1 MLRIQKKTKEDI
13 IKLFKLSTQDS
24 TARHELIHLG
34 LEACE
39 IIKYDAAST
48 TGFGSESVEHSM
60 IPPLI
65 DSSSFQNL
73 EAVIYGIAAAHEL
86 LSQEQKSVQPIQPSG
101 DQRFQDNN
109 FIQCNLAG
117 GSLRDEGIDYFFKYN
132 LGLAILISIL
142 LEPFVGENKEK
153 RKKAIENVLS
163 GTYIGTKIIE
173 RITAGIPNNFYP
185 DFVFKI
191 DVNDIMSLIL
201 SITTK
206 DEADDFCHI
215 VNSLNRNGIESLK
228 ITPDNL
234 TNIKNFLNV
243 SKKNFSQTQKDFF
256 KDVIVARAAVI
267 AGVLSAGR
275 GKISGIKTLENVQ
288 ETTGKILSVR
298 ASSSGMI
305 KKYCYEKNYS
315 ETGVKVRTFTEKIM
329 KRMFDKLGDDVALV
343 TPSEIEC
350 LMTAFLGLWDQ
361 DYVWTGSRLP
371 DEIPQLR
378 SV

>member
-1 MLRIQKKTKEDI
+1 MPRIQKKTKEDI

-24 TARHELIHLG
+24 TARYELIHLG

-39 IIKYDAAST
+39 ILKHDAAST
-48 TGFGSESVEHSM
+48 NGFGSEIMEHSM
-60 IPPLI
+60 ISSLM
-65 DSSSFQNL
+65 DSCSYLNL
-73 EAVIYGIAAAHEL
+73 EAAIYGITAAHEL
-86 LSQEQKSVQPIQPSG
+86 LSQEQKSVQPFQPFG
-101 DQRFQDNN
+101 DQQVLDNN
-109 FIQCNLAG
+109 FIQYNLAG
-117 GSLRDEGIDYFFKYN
+117 GSLRDEGIDSFFKYN

-142 LEPFVGENKEK
+142 LKPFVGENKEK

-173 RITAGIPNNFYP
+173 RITVGIPKNFYP

-191 DVNDIMSLIL
+191 DSNDIMSLIL

-215 VNSLNRNGIESLK
+215 LDSTNKNGIESLK

-234 TNIKNFLNV
+234 NNIKNFLKV
-243 SKKNFSQTQKDFF
+243 SKKNFSQTQKDFL

-298 ASSSGMI
+298 ASSSGMM
-305 KKYCYEKNYS
+305 KKYCFEKNYS

-350 LMTAFLGLWDQ
+350 LMTAFLGIWNQ
-361 DYVWTGSRLP
+361 DCVWTGSKLP